1 MPNREFLARGL
12 DARIARIAE
21 AAGGF
26 LGVRSISRREKTVL
40 RELEG
45 VFPV

>member
-1 MPNREFLARGL
+1 VA
-12 DARIARIAE
+12 A

-26 LGVRSISRREKTVL
+26 LGVRSISRREEAVL
-40 RELEG
+40 RELES